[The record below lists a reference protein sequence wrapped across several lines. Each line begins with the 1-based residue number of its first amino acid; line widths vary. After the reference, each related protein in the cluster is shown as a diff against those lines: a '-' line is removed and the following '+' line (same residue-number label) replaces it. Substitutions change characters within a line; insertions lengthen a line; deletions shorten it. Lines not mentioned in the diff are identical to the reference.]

1 MLAHAIDT
9 AVSAPK
15 SCAQDCAHRLPD
27 RTRVRQ
33 VDACYGACTPRRMRH
48 RTLRPCGRLCS
59 TARPGP
65 TSCRCRCC
73 SRACSAACSG
83 SRRAAWVGR
92 TDADGGSVDGAVHV
106 YKATARVTLAPRGG
120 GTAACAVSHVFLHT
134 LARQGSGAARAT
146 TSPCAFVS
154 PYICIKQRP
163 RPLATPCD
171 GTGARER
178 TLRVGARAASC

>member
-1 MLAHAIDT
+1 MDRDRVFGGASPIRYENRPLIDSQPEPTVITCT
-9 AVSAPK
+9 APAV
-15 SCAQDCAHRLPD
+15 
-27 RTRVRQ
+27 
-33 VDACYGACTPRRMRH
+33 
-48 RTLRPCGRLCS
+48 LCS

-120 GTAACAVSHVFLHT
+120 GTAACACQSRFCIPWPV
-134 LARQGSGAARAT
+134 RAAVLQRAT